1 MTRKMAPSL
10 GTEVKALRIAL
21 IVLLFLY
28 GLVSASA
35 LIFLVRVFPA
45 FLARTP
51 EALTTHSPFV
61 TLFRSHIRI
70 SFERVLIGLVYFFIA
85 YCIFKLISLISHGDP
100 FNPASPRIIR
110 RIGWAVL
117 SLAGINA
124 VVQAFAEF
132 IAPNVNVPEI
142 IIRILYHGLS
152 TLLLGFGFLVIAK
165 VIEIG
170 VRLQQD
176 QNLTV

>member
-1 MTRKMAPSL
+1 MTGKMVPSL

-21 IVLLFLY
+21 IILLFLY
-28 GLVSASA
+28 GLVSAGA

-45 FLARTP
+45 FVARTS
-51 EALTTHSPFV
+51 EALTLSY
-61 TLFRSHIRI
+61 IRV
-70 SFERVLIGLVYFFIA
+70 SFEKVLIGLVYFFIA

-100 FNPASPRIIR
+100 FNPASPKIIR
-110 RIGWAVL
+110 RIGGAVL
-117 SLAGINA
+117 GLAGINA
-124 VVQAFAEF
+124 VVQAFTEF
-132 IAPNVNVPEI
+132 TAPNVYVPEI